1 MHPQGTGRIEALVRW
16 LMIALLVSL
25 VGLLAAALGMARH
38 IWVRRSQKRRD
49 LGAQTEQE
57 AEMAEEAESE
67 VEL

>member
-1 MHPQGTGRIEALVRW
+1 
-16 LMIALLVSL
+16 MIALLVSL